1 MTCETLIVYEAP
13 LEKVEVDCDAE
24 LSMAAPQGLPGPPGA
39 DGPPGPPG
47 STGGAAEKRVT
58 VFAVG
63 GLETVP
69 LGATPTDPSG
79 AKLFVNGLL
88 HLDTPDYT
96 IAGTTMTVQPSAS
109 TVAGDKLTVIFY

>member
-24 LSMAAPQGLPGPPGA
+24 LSMAAPQGLPGPPG
-39 DGPPGPPG
+39 PPGAATP
-47 STGGAAEKRVT
+47 GGATEKRVT

>member
-13 LEKVEVDCDAE
+13 LEKVEVDCDVE
-24 LSMAAPQGLPGPPGA
+24 LSMAAPQGLPGPPG
-39 DGPPGPPG
+39 PPGAATPG
-47 STGGAAEKRVT
+47 GTTEKRVT

-69 LGATPTDPSG
+69 LGATPTDPGG